1 MGDYMKKALIT
12 GITGQDGSYLT
23 ELLLDKGYDVH
34 GLIRKSSSFNT
45 DRIDHLYENPNIGYK
60 TLHLHYGDMTDA
72 NSINRILNKV
82 KPDEIYNLSAQSH
95 VMVSFELPEFT
106 GNTVALGAIR
116 LLDAI
121 KDTQIQTKYYQASTS
136 ELFGGLEGTQPQN
149 ENTPFTPRSPYAIA
163 KLYAYWATV
172 NYREAYNMFACNGIL
187 FNHTSPRRL
196 PTFVCRKITQ
206 AVSRIY
212 FGKQSIL
219 TLGNLDAQRDFGFAR
234 DFVEGMYMML
244 QQDSADDYVLATG
257 ETHTI
262 REFVEKA
269 FKYVDI
275 NIEWQGSG
283 VDEIG
288 INARNNKKVVEV
300 DKRFFRPLEVDILLG
315 DSSKAKSILGWSPK
329 TTFEDLVNLMMDADL
344 KLEDNR

>member
-1 MGDYMKKALIT
+1 MKKALIT

-23 ELLLDKGYDVH
+23 ELLLDKGYEVH
-34 GLIRKSSSFNT
+34 GLVRKSSSFNT
-45 DRIDHLYENPNIGYK
+45 TRIDHLYENPSIGRN
-60 TLHLHYGDMTDA
+60 TLHFHYGDMTDA

-82 KPDEIYNLSAQSH
+82 TPDEIYNLSAQSH

-106 GNTVALGAIR
+106 GNTIALGTIR

-121 KDTQIQTKYYQASTS
+121 KDTKIQTKYYQASTS
-136 ELFGGLEGTQPQN
+136 ELFGGLVGTEPQN
-149 ENTPFTPRSPYAIA
+149 ENTPFAPRSPYAIA

-212 FGKQSIL
+212 YGKPPIL
-219 TLGNLDAQRDFGFAR
+219 TLGNLDARRDFGYAK

-244 QQDSADDYVLATG
+244 QQDKADDYVLATG

-275 NIEWQGSG
+275 DIEWQGSG

-288 INARNNKKVVEV
+288 IDVRNNKKVVEV
-300 DKRFFRPLEVDILLG
+300 DKRFFRPTEVDILLG
-315 DSSKAKSILGWSPK
+315 DASKAKSILGWSPK